1 MSGNGQ
7 SMHFSGRTIHRM
19 DTATRTNEDARY
31 RALCSHDARFDGRF
45 FIGVTSTGIYCRPVC
60 RVRTPRRENCRFFD
74 LAAQA
79 EQAGFRPCL
88 RCRPELA
95 PMQRHWSLEDASTIL
110 VQQATRLLDDPQH
123 WSGDA
128 AEGAAVGRLAARM
141 GVSDR
146 HLRRIFEAQ
155 IGVSPLQYLLTR
167 KLLTAKQLLADT
179 ALPITQVAQTSG
191 FASLRR
197 FNAAFAAHYGLNPTQ
212 MRRQPVP
219 GTQTGRS
226 APAGVWLSWRPPY
239 DVTAMLGFLATRQLP
254 GVEHVQTRVTP
265 TLHRTVRL
273 ELAGHTHTG
282 WLSAR
287 FEPEAN
293 RLRLSVSDSLHS
305 VLPAVIW
312 RVRALFDLDAD
323 PQAIH
328 AVLHPDFPAGDG
340 LRVPGGFDGFEL
352 AVRAV
357 LGQQITVA
365 AARTLAVRLTDRLGE
380 AITTDDPSLNRLFPS
395 PDVLARVD
403 ASVLGEMGIV
413 RQRQAALQGLARAML
428 DGQLDLSAHADV
440 ERAVQA
446 LVALPGIGPWTAQY
460 IAMRA
465 LRWPDA
471 WPVGD
476 VALTKALGMLQH
488 RGAPAQREAERL
500 SGAWRPWRSYA
511 VIRIWAGTY
520 APAPTSS
527 KD

>member
-1 MSGNGQ
+1 
-7 SMHFSGRTIHRM
+7 M
-19 DTATRTNEDARY
+19 DTAIRTDEDARY

-74 LAAQA
+74 HAAQA

-95 PMQRHWSLEDASTIL
+95 PLQRHWSREDASTIL
-110 VQQATRLLDDPQH
+110 FQQATRLLDDPQR
-123 WSGDA
+123 WLGDTDG
-128 AEGAAVGRLAARM
+128 GAGVEQLAARL
-141 GVSDR
+141 GVSER

-155 IGVSPLQYLLTR
+155 MGVSPLQYLLTR
-167 KLLTAKQLLADT
+167 KLLSAKQLLADT
-179 ALPITQVAQTSG
+179 ALPITQIAQASG

-197 FNAAFAAHYGLNPTQ
+197 FNAAFASHYGMNPTQ

-219 GTQTGRS
+219 GTQTGNG
-226 APAGVWLSWRPPY
+226 APTSVRLSWRPPC
-239 DVTAMLGFLATRQLP
+239 DVAALLGFLADRQLP
-254 GVEHVQTRVTP
+254 GVEHVQAGAMP
-265 TLHRTVRL
+265 GLQRTVRL
-273 ELAGHTHTG
+273 ELAGRSHTG
-282 WLSAR
+282 WFSAR
-287 FEPEAN
+287 FEPEAH
-293 RLRLSVSDSLHS
+293 RLRLNVSDSLHA

-323 PQAIH
+323 PQAINAALH
-328 AVLHPDFPAGDG
+328 ADFPAGDG
-340 LRVPGGFDGFEL
+340 LRVPGAFDGFEL

-365 AARTLAVRLTDRLGE
+365 AARTLAGRLVERLGE
-380 AITTDDPSLNRLFPS
+380 PIGTDSPALNRLFPT
-395 PDVLARVD
+395 PEVLAGVE
-403 ASVLGEMGIV
+403 AGVLGELGIV
-413 RQRQAALQGLARAML
+413 RQRQTALQALARALL
-428 DGQLDLSAHADV
+428 DSQLDLSPHANV
-440 ERAVQA
+440 ERATQS
-446 LVALPGIGPWTAQY
+446 LLALPGIGPWTAQY

-476 VALTKALGMLQH
+476 VALTQALGLPQH
-488 RGAPAQREAERL
+488 RSAAAQHEAARR

-511 VIRIWAGTY
+511 VIRTWAGLHADANT
-520 APAPTSS
+520 T